1 MALLVNFIGFQVG
14 WFACVLGAANDKE
27 LLGMIIALGI
37 VIYHVV
43 NQGDSRKELKLV
55 LAATVI
61 GLLWETWVLNLNILR
76 YPSHPEA
83 LFWAPTWLIMMWALF
98 ATTINLSMGWLKGRW
113 VLAVFMGAIFGPL
126 AFVAGEKLGA
136 VVFLDSTLSMIT
148 LAIGWGLLMPLLLW
162 IAERINHNF
171 NSQENVR

>member
-27 LLGMIIALGI
+27 LLGMTIALGAI
-37 VIYHVV
+37 IYHVV
-43 NQGDSRKELKLV
+43 TQGDLRKELKLV
-55 LAATVI
+55 LVAVVI
-61 GLLWETWVLNLNILR
+61 GLFWETWVLNLDILR

-113 VLAVFMGAIFGPL
+113 ILSVFMGAVFGPL
-126 AFVAGEKLGA
+126 AFIGGERLGA
-136 VVFLDSTLSMIT
+136 VVFLDSTLTMIT
-148 LAIGWGLLMPLLLW
+148 LSIGWGLLMPLLLW

>member
-83 LFWAPTWLIMMWALF
+83 LFWAPNWLIMMWALF
-98 ATTINLSMGWLKGRW
+98 ATTINLSMAWLKGRW
-113 VLAVFMGAIFGPL
+113 VLAVLMGAIFGPL

-136 VVFLDSTLSMIT
+136 VVFLDTTLAMIT
-148 LAIGWGLLMPLLLW
+148 LGIGWGLLMPLLLW
-162 IAERINHNF
+162 LAERINHNF

>member
-14 WFACVLGAANDKE
+14 WFACVLGAAIDKE

-43 NQGDSRKELKLV
+43 AQADSINELKLV
-55 LAATVI
+55 LAATVL
-61 GLLWETWVLNLNILR
+61 GLFWETWVLSLDILH

-83 LFWAPTWLIMMWALF
+83 SFWAPHWLIMMWALF

-148 LAIGWGLLMPLLLW
+148 LAIGWGLLMPLLLSL
-162 IAERINHNF
+162 ADRINHNF
-171 NSQENVR
+171 NSQENAR

>member
-27 LLGMIIALGI
+27 LLGMIVALG
-37 VIYHVV
+37 VITYHVI

-55 LAATVI
+55 LAATAI
-61 GLLWETWVLNLNILR
+61 GLLWENWVLNLDILL
-76 YPSHPEA
+76 YPSHPDA

-113 VLAVFMGAIFGPL
+113 VLSVFMGAVFGPL
-126 AFVAGEKLGA
+126 AFIGGERLGA

-148 LAIGWGLLMPLLLW
+148 LSIGWGLLMPLLLW

>member
-1 MALLVNFIGFQVG
+1 MALLVNFIGFQIG

-43 NQGDSRKELKLV
+43 AQVDSINELKLV
-55 LAATVI
+55 LVAVVI
-61 GLLWETWVLNLNILR
+61 GLFWETWVLSSNILL

-83 LFWAPTWLIMMWALF
+83 SFWAPYWLIMMWTLF

-113 VLAVFMGAIFGPL
+113 LLAMLMGAIFGPL

-136 VVFLDSTLSMIT
+136 VIFLDSTLSMIT

-162 IAERINHNF
+162 LAERINHNF
-171 NSQENVR
+171 NSQENAR

>member
-1 MALLVNFIGFQVG
+1 MALLVNFIGFQIG

-43 NQGDSRKELKLV
+43 AQVDSINELKLV
-55 LAATVI
+55 LVAVVI
-61 GLLWETWVLNLNILR
+61 GLFWETWVLSSSILL

-83 LFWAPTWLIMMWALF
+83 SFWAPYWLIMMWALF

-113 VLAVFMGAIFGPL
+113 LLAMLMGAIFGPL

-162 IAERINHNF
+162 LAERINHNF
-171 NSQENVR
+171 NSQENAR

>member
-27 LLGMIIALGI
+27 LLGMIIALGVI
-37 VIYHVV
+37 IYHVV
-43 NQGDSRKELKLV
+43 TQGDLRKELKLILV
-55 LAATVI
+55 ALAI
-61 GLLWETWVLNLNILR
+61 GLLWETWVLNLDILR
-76 YPSHPEA
+76 YPSHPES
-83 LFWAPTWLIMMWALF
+83 LFWAPSWLVMMWALF

-113 VLAVFMGAIFGPL
+113 VLSVLMGAVFGPL
-126 AFVAGEKLGA
+126 AFIGGERLGA
-136 VVFLDSTLSMIT
+136 VVFLDSTLSIIT
-148 LAIGWGLLMPLLLW
+148 LSVGWGLLMPLLLW

>member
-14 WFACVLGAANDKE
+14 WFACVLGAAHDKE
-27 LLGMIIALGI
+27 LLGIFIALGI

-43 NQGDSRKELKLV
+43 NQGDSFKELKLV
-55 LAATVI
+55 LIALAI
-61 GLLWETWVLNLNILR
+61 GLLWETWVLNLDILR
-76 YPSHPEA
+76 YPSHPDA

-113 VLAVFMGAIFGPL
+113 VLSVFMGAVFGPL
-126 AFVAGEKLGA
+126 AFIGGERLGA

-148 LAIGWGLLMPLLLW
+148 LSVGWGLLMPLLLW
-162 IAERINHNF
+162 IAERINQNF
-171 NSQENVR
+171 NSQEIPR

>member
-14 WFACVLGAANDKE
+14 WFACVLGAAIDKE

-43 NQGDSRKELKLV
+43 AQADSINELKLV
-55 LAATVI
+55 LVAVVI
-61 GLLWETWVLNLNILR
+61 GLFWETWVLNLDILR

-98 ATTINLSMGWLKGRW
+98 ATTINLSMGWLKGHW

-148 LAIGWGLLMPLLLW
+148 LAIGWGLLMPLLLSL
-162 IAERINHNF
+162 ADRINHNF
-171 NSQENVR
+171 NSQENAR

>member
-98 ATTINLSMGWLKGRW
+98 ATTINLSMGWLKDRW

-162 IAERINHNF
+162 LAERINHNF
-171 NSQENVR
+171 NSQENAR

>member
-113 VLAVFMGAIFGPL
+113 VLAVIMGAIFGPL
-126 AFVAGEKLGA
+126 AFVAGEKLDA

-162 IAERINHNF
+162 LAGRINHNF
-171 NSQENVR
+171 NSQENAR

>member
-27 LLGMIIALGI
+27 LLGIIIALGVI
-37 VIYHVV
+37 IYHVI

-61 GLLWETWVLNLNILR
+61 GLFWETWVLNLDILR

-98 ATTINLSMGWLKGRW
+98 ATTINLTMGWLKGRW
-113 VLAVFMGAIFGPL
+113 VLSVFMGAVFGPL
-126 AFVAGEKLGA
+126 AFIGGEKLGA
-136 VVFLDSTLSMIT
+136 VVFLDSILSIVTLS
-148 LAIGWGLLMPLLLW
+148 IGWGLLMPLLLW

-171 NSQENVR
+171 NLQENAR

>member
-98 ATTINLSMGWLKGRW
+98 ATTINLSMGWLKDRW

-171 NSQENVR
+171 NSQENAR

>member
-27 LLGMIIALGI
+27 LLGMIIALG
-37 VIYHVV
+37 VIIFHAVT
-43 NQGDSRKELKLV
+43 QGDLRKELKLV

-98 ATTINLSMGWLKGRW
+98 ATTINLSMGWLKDRW

-171 NSQENVR
+171 NSQENAR

>member
-27 LLGMIIALGI
+27 LMGMIIALGI

-55 LAATVI
+55 LAATAI
-61 GLLWETWVLNLNILR
+61 GLFWETWVLSLNILR

-98 ATTINLSMGWLKGRW
+98 ATTINLSMGWLKDRW

-126 AFVAGEKLGA
+126 SFVAGEKLGA

-171 NSQENVR
+171 NSQENTR

>member
-27 LLGMIIALGI
+27 LLGMIIALGVI
-37 VIYHVV
+37 IYHVI

-55 LAATVI
+55 LVAVAI
-61 GLLWETWVLNLNILR
+61 GLFWETWVLNLDILR
-76 YPSHPEA
+76 YPSHPET
-83 LFWAPTWLIMMWALF
+83 LFWAPIWLIMMWALF

-113 VLAVFMGAIFGPL
+113 FLSVFMGAVFGPL
-126 AFVAGEKLGA
+126 AFIGGERLGA
-136 VVFLDSTLSMIT
+136 VVFLDSTLSIIT
-148 LAIGWGLLMPLLLW
+148 LSVGWGLLMPLLLW

-171 NSQENVR
+171 NSQENAR

>member
-27 LLGMIIALGI
+27 FLGMIIALGVI
-37 VIYHVV
+37 IYHVI

-55 LAATVI
+55 LAATAI
-61 GLLWETWVLNLNILR
+61 GLLWETWVLNLGILH

-113 VLAVFMGAIFGPL
+113 VLSVFMGAVFGPL
-126 AFVAGEKLGA
+126 AFIGGERLGA

-148 LAIGWGLLMPLLLW
+148 LSIGWGLLMPLLLW

-171 NSQENVR
+171 NLQENAK

>member
-27 LLGMIIALGI
+27 LLGIFIALGI

-43 NQGDSRKELKLV
+43 NQGGLLKELKLV
-55 LAATVI
+55 LAATAI
-61 GLLWETWVLNLNILR
+61 GLLWETWVLNLDILR
-76 YPSHPEA
+76 YPSHPDA

-113 VLAVFMGAIFGPL
+113 VLSVFMGAVFGPL
-126 AFVAGEKLGA
+126 AFIGGERLGA
-136 VVFLDSTLSMIT
+136 VVFLDSTLSIIT
-148 LAIGWGLLMPLLLW
+148 LSVGWGLLMPLLLW

>member
-27 LLGMIIALGI
+27 LLGMIIALGVI
-37 VIYHVV
+37 IYHVV
-43 NQGDSRKELKLV
+43 TQGDLRKELKLILV
-55 LAATVI
+55 ALAI
-61 GLLWETWVLNLNILR
+61 GLLWETWVLNLDILR
-76 YPSHPEA
+76 YPSHPDA

-113 VLAVFMGAIFGPL
+113 VLSVFMGAVFGPL
-126 AFVAGEKLGA
+126 AFIGGERLGA

-148 LAIGWGLLMPLLLW
+148 LSIGWGLLMPLLLW
-162 IAERINHNF
+162 IAERINHNC
-171 NSQENVR
+171 NSQENAR

>member
-27 LLGMIIALGI
+27 LLGMIIALGAI
-37 VIYHVV
+37 IYHVIT
-43 NQGDSRKELKLV
+43 QGDSLKELKLV

-61 GLLWETWVLNLNILR
+61 GLFWETWVLNLDILR

-98 ATTINLSMGWLKGRW
+98 ATTINLSMEWLKGRW
-113 VLAVFMGAIFGPL
+113 ILALFMGAIFGPL
-126 AFVAGEKLGA
+126 AFIGGEKLGA
-136 VVFLDSTLSMIT
+136 VVFLDSTQSIVTLS
-148 LAIGWGLLMPLLLW
+148 IGWGLLMPLLLW
-162 IAERINHNF
+162 IAERINYNF
-171 NSQENVR
+171 NSRENAR

>member
-98 ATTINLSMGWLKGRW
+98 ATTINLSMGWLKDRW

>member
-1 MALLVNFIGFQVG
+1 MALLVNFIGFQIG

-43 NQGDSRKELKLV
+43 AQADPINELKLV
-55 LAATVI
+55 LVAVVI
-61 GLLWETWVLNLNILR
+61 GLFWETWVLSLSILR

-83 LFWAPTWLIMMWALF
+83 LFWAPAWLIMMWALF

-113 VLAVFMGAIFGPL
+113 VLALFMGAVFGPL
-126 AFVAGEKLGA
+126 AFIGGEKLGA
-136 VVFLDSTLSMIT
+136 VVFLDSTLSIIT
-148 LAIGWGLLMPLLLW
+148 LSVGWGLLMPLLLW
-162 IAERINHNF
+162 IAERIKHDF
-171 NSQENVR
+171 NSQENAR

>member
-14 WFACVLGAANDKE
+14 WLACVLGAANDKE
-27 LLGMIIALGI
+27 LLGMIIALGVI
-37 VIYHVV
+37 IYHVV

-55 LAATVI
+55 LASTVI
-61 GLLWETWVLNLNILR
+61 GLIWETWVLNLNILR

-136 VVFLDSTLSMIT
+136 VVFLDSILSMIT

-171 NSQENVR
+171 NSQENAR

>member
-1 MALLVNFIGFQVG
+1 MASLVNFIGFQVG

-98 ATTINLSMGWLKGRW
+98 ATTINLSMGWLKDRW

-148 LAIGWGLLMPLLLW
+148 LAIGWALLMPLLLW

-171 NSQENVR
+171 NSQENTR